1 MEQVVAMVETGKA
14 EAVIEACKLGDRDAF
29 RLLFERHKDRV
40 YSVALYFFGGD
51 EALAGDVTQQVFLKL
66 FTRISQY
73 QGEAEF
79 TTWLYRLTTNACIDE
94 QRKRRRFLQFGD
106 GDDEGGGAGEIF
118 EHRSMDEALARG
130 ELSRSVGQAVA
141 TLKPKLRVVM
151 LLKYFEELSYEEIAS
166 VLGCSKGT
174 VASRLNRGHKILAR
188 KLGHLRG
195 PSVRASER

>member
-106 GDDEGGGAGEIF
+106 DEGGGAGEIF
-118 EHRSMDEALARG
+118 ESLSMDEALARG

-195 PSVRASER
+195 PSVSASEL